1 MNFFSILIIA
11 VGLGMDAFAV
21 AIGAGIVLRDRT
33 RASAFR
39 LSCAFGFF
47 QFIMP
52 VIGWSAGMTISTFIR
67 DYDHWL
73 AFLLLAAIGGKMIY
87 DALRDGREISAP
99 DPTRGIPLVML
110 SIATSI
116 DALAV
121 GLSLSFLKVAILYPS
136 CVIGA
141 VAFAMTWV
149 GVAFGERLGR
159 VFGKKVEIAGGLILI
174 GIGVKILLEH
184 LRP

>member
-1 MNFFSILIIA
+1 VSFFSIFIIA

-21 AIGAGIVLRDRT
+21 AIGAGIALKSPS
-33 RASAFR
+33 RAPALR
-39 LSCAFGFF
+39 LSSSFGFF

-52 VIGWSAGMTISTFIR
+52 VIGWSAGLTISKLIR
-67 DYDHWL
+67 DYDHWF
-73 AFLLLAAIGGKMIY
+73 AFILLAAIGGKMIR
-87 DALRDGREISAP
+87 DAMKDGKEFSSP
-99 DPTRGIPLVML
+99 DPTRGLPLLML

-121 GLSLSFLKVAILYPS
+121 GLSLAFLKVAILYPS
-136 CVIGA
+136 CVIGI

-174 GIGVKILLEH
+174 GIGIKILLEH

>member
-1 MNFFSILIIA
+1 MSFFSILVIA
-11 VGLGMDAFAV
+11 IGLGMDAFAV
-21 AIGAGIVLRDRT
+21 AIGSGIALKSRSQAPV
-33 RASAFR
+33 FR
-39 LSCAFGFF
+39 LSSSFGFF

-52 VIGWSAGMTISTFIR
+52 VIGWSAGLTISTFIQ

-73 AFLLLAAIGGKMIY
+73 AFILLAGIGGKMIY
-87 DALRDGREISAP
+87 DALRDGKEISHS
-99 DPTRGIPLVML
+99 DPTRGLSLLML

-121 GLSLSFLKVAILYPS
+121 GLSLAFLKVAIFYPS
-136 CVIGA
+136 VVIGT
-141 VAFAMTWV
+141 VAFAMTWI
-149 GVAFGERLGR
+149 GMAFGERFGR
-159 VFGKKVEIAGGLILI
+159 VFGKKVEIAGGLILL